1 VRQSFQLQLWYL
13 GVNPGT
19 AVKLGTAS
27 LKRLVLGAAPE
38 STLLATCKNDRGLLL
53 GHAFANVWNYP
64 GGNVGWITQL
74 VVSRESR
81 KRYIATM
88 LLQVLKMHD
97 LFINV
102 DCIGL
107 VSSHP
112 AACIAL
118 AKLANSHI
126 SAINLNFIKEN
137 TSKILAVT
145 PIPYL
150 KSPILKGGLFQEDPE
165 SGVISSIFT
174 QFFVDHDEPLQVL
187 EEYKNRKEWPLG
199 DLLKEHE
206 FVILV
211 EMMPSV

>member
-1 VRQSFQLQLWYL
+1 MTCLSMLTALGWFHLTLQP
-13 GVNPGT
+13 V
-19 AVKLGTAS
+19 
-27 LKRLVLGAAPE
+27 
-38 STLLATCKNDRGLLL
+38 LLL
-53 GHAFANVWNYP
+53 
-64 GGNVGWITQL
+64 Q
-74 VVSRESR
+74 S
-81 KRYIATM
+81 
-88 LLQVLKMHD
+88 LQVD
-97 LFINV
+97 
-102 DCIGL
+102 
-107 VSSHP
+107 
-112 AACIAL
+112 
-118 AKLANSHI
+118 SHI

-199 DLLKEHE
+199 DLLKGHE